1 MTATEL
7 ALNALASTVAR
18 ELYVSNGSHGLQQIS
33 GDIDVAGRIEAAAG
47 RAVVSQ
53 CNLLCESDSG
63 LRELPEE
70 TIEPSE

>member
-18 ELYVSNGSHGLQQIS
+18 ELYVSNGSHGFQQIS

-53 CNLLCESDSG
+53 RKLLRESDSG
-63 LRELPEE
+63 VWKLPEE
-70 TIEPSE
+70 TVERSE